1 MSTDPNL
8 PAGSSTSPSVNGSSP
23 EAIEADI
30 ERQREELADTVSAL
44 QERLDVK
51 TRAKDKAAELKD
63 RATTDTGKPRPEVAA
78 VAAAAIVGVVGLVV
92 WRLRRR

>member
-63 RATTDTGKPRPEVAA
+63 RATTRPAPRTRPPS
-78 VAAAAIVGVVGLVV
+78 
-92 WRLRRR
+92 